1 MAPSYCPGQ
10 DRRFWTHDD
19 IGDVPCPV
27 CGRDI
32 EFFKDDGKR
41 KCPDCGTVVTNP
53 RVLLSC
59 ASWCAYAEECVGTA
73 SGEGDNFEAVSAALI
88 HWLRGKGGLGRQAAE
103 EMYEAGRLGDDIGGD
118 TPYPLSAIKLSFI
131 LCRYH
136 SLVTERGP
144 RAGAPAETVDR
155 LITEAE
161 DFLNGYAVSG
171 RVIVSADELVRELYE
186 EWEHESFRNPD
197 YLRKLLKDLADPG
210 KEQPPGEP

>member
-19 IGDVPCPV
+19 IRDVECPV
-27 CGRDI
+27 CGREI

-88 HWLRGKGGLGRQAAE
+88 HWLRGRGGLGQDAAE
-103 EMYEAGRLGDDIGGD
+103 EMYDAGRMGDEIGGN
-118 TPYPLSAIKLSFI
+118 TAYPLSAVKLTLI
-131 LCRYH
+131 LCQYLAR
-136 SLVTERGP
+136 TEKTGVERVEG
-144 RAGAPAETVDR
+144 
-155 LITEAE
+155 LINEAE

-171 RVIVSADELVRELYE
+171 RVILQTAELVRELFE
-186 EWEHESFRNPD
+186 EWKDEASRNAD
-197 YLRKLLKDLADPG
+197 YLRQVLLDLADSG
-210 KEQPPGEP
+210 KQ